1 MKFSSTH
8 LRTVYNSR
16 YPSADVGLIPDT
28 CSGIESPHTKCIKAK
43 LAIMLAKHDMVEV
56 TCDGL
61 ASHSERNSKKLPKFL
76 HVNETGISPFN

>member
-61 ASHSERNSKKLPKFL
+61 ASTQRGIAKNCQFL